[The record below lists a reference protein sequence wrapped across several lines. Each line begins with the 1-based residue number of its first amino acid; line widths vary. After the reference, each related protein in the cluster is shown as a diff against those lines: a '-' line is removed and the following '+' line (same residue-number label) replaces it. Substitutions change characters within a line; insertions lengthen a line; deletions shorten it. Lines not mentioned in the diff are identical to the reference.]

1 MRKCLSY
8 IRNALGAISP
18 LICCL
23 LLSTLFTLPAHAE
36 PISYTLKGV
45 ENDTLETNIR
55 LHLNS
60 YRQADAAPS
69 DPDWQAEVIATIDKA
84 LAPYGYYNSETQVY
98 EQDDELIIDV
108 ALGTPLVVANVTA
121 EIIGEGRDD
130 KAFREKFNALSIKE
144 GDVLVQPTY
153 ESFKSDMFNYALS
166 HGFFDFTW
174 QAARL
179 DLVRESREA
188 NVLLIAQSGPQ
199 YYFGEVELKG
209 DTRAEAIINRLK
221 PFKTGDKY
229 SSAMLTEFNRRLNQ
243 TGYFAR
249 VIARP
254 LVSRAGQAHQV
265 PVEVRLQ
272 HLSRDIFNVGGGADT
287 DTKGR
292 IRARWE
298 RPWVNTRGHSMAAE
312 LYLSQPEQSASF
324 DYRIPMQDVNNDY
337 ASIESSYEFDDNSNT
352 DTQSET
358 LSVSGHRYWSEVD
371 SHWRQ
376 NVSLTYTREIFSI
389 GKVPSQSTRLL
400 MPGYAVSYTD
410 SDNQLDISEGQY
422 YLVSVQAGH
431 DSVVSDISLFKANA
445 RTKWITTFQGVHRF
459 MIRSEIGA
467 IMTNDF
473 DQVPASIRYFA
484 GGDQSVR
491 GFAYETLSPRVLVA
505 AESADEED
513 TYNLTGGK
521 YLATASVEYAY
532 PVSTNWRAAVFADI
546 GTATNDFSESPATGI
561 GIGAHWLTMIG
572 PVRFYIARG
581 NSDFES
587 TWRFHFTLG
596 PEL

>member
-1 MRKCLSY
+1 MKVVFGLLDLAVL
-8 IRNALGAISP
+8 ALRQLKLCVI
-18 LICCL
+18 L
-23 LLSTLFTLPAHAE
+23 LLLCCHAVIAE
-36 PISYTLKGV
+36 PLQFELKGV
-45 ENDTLETNIR
+45 EDSTLKKNIR
-55 LHLNS
+55 LHLGS
-60 YRQADAAPS
+60 YTQEDAAPT
-69 DPDWQAEVIATIDKA
+69 DPDWQNDIINTVDEA
-84 LAPYGYYNSETQVY
+84 LAPYGYYNSETLVY
-98 EQDDELIIDV
+98 QEDQSLFIEV
-108 ALGTPLVVANVTA
+108 TLGTPLVVSNITR

-130 KAFREKFNALSIKE
+130 KAFREKFNAFPMQQ

-153 ESFKSDMFNYALS
+153 ESFKSNMFNYALS

-199 YYFGEVELKG
+199 YYFGEVELQG

-221 PFKTGDKY
+221 PFRTGDKY
-229 SSAMLTEFNRRLNQ
+229 SSATLTEFNRRLNQ

-254 LVSRAGQAHQV
+254 LVSKAGPEHQV
-265 PVEVRLQ
+265 PVEIRLE
-272 HLSRDIFNVGGGADT
+272 HLPRDIFNVGGGADT

-292 IRARWE
+292 VRARWE
-298 RPWVNTRGHSMAAE
+298 RPWVNSRGHSMAAE
-312 LYLSQPEQSASF
+312 LYLSQPEQSASI
-324 DYRIPMQDVNNDY
+324 DYRIPMKDVNNDY
-337 ASIESSYEFDDNSNT
+337 ASIESSYEFDDNTNT

-376 NVSLTYTREIFSI
+376 NISLTYAREIFSI
-389 GKVPSQSTRLL
+389 GNVPSQSTHLL

-410 SDNQLDISEGQY
+410 SDNQLDVSEGQY
-422 YLVSVQAGH
+422 YLLSMQAGH
-431 DSVVSDISLFKANA
+431 ESVVSDISLFKANA
-445 RTKWITTFQGVHRF
+445 RTKWITTLLGVHRL

-491 GFAYETLSPRVLVA
+491 GFAYESLSPRVLVEA
-505 AESADEED
+505 DSADEED

-532 PVSTNWRAAVFADI
+532 PVSANWRAAVFADI